1 MQLLLLNPNTSDH
14 VTQRMRQTAQTALSG
29 AADIVGVTATEGP
42 RIVGSRAENVLAAQQ
57 ALALGVAHA
66 PGMDAVILAISTDA
80 GLWALREILDIP
92 VVGMLQAALLCA
104 AQLGQRVGL
113 ITLGAHMLPVYQEQ
127 ARLYQLDGLMHAWS
141 APALPQA
148 FAPHAQA
155 VEPEVLAQLQ
165 LHAEQMIDSH
175 DLDVLVLSGA
185 VLSGYR
191 AALQA
196 QLPVPVIDGIE
207 AAAWQAVAM
216 ARMGSAK
223 ARIGSFSRVM
233 GREVSGMPAQ
243 LTARM
248 RALV

>member
-1 MQLLLLNPNTSDH
+1 MQLLLVNPNTSDH
-14 VTQRMRQTAQTALSG
+14 VTQRMRQTAQNALGG
-29 AADIVGVTATEGP
+29 AADIVAVTATDGP

-57 ALALGVAHA
+57 ALELGVAHA
-66 PGMDAVILAISTDA
+66 AGMDAVILAISTDA

-113 ITLGAHMLPVYQEQ
+113 ITLGMHMLPVYQEQ

-141 APALPQA
+141 APSLPQA

-155 VEPEVLAQLQ
+155 LEPEVLAQLQ
-165 LHAEQMIDSH
+165 VHTQRMIDSH

-216 ARMGSAK
+216 ARIGSAK
-223 ARIGSFSRVM
+223 ARTGSFSRAM
-233 GREVSGMPAQ
+233 GREVSGVSAG
-243 LTARM
+243 LAARM
-248 RALV
+248 GALR